1 MICFKLFMVF
11 FVTGLFT
18 IGGGY
23 AMIPMITE
31 LLLKNQ
37 WATQDEIVNFI
48 AISESTPGP
57 FAVNIATFVGFEQY
71 GFFGAIASVF
81 GVILPSFIIIVLIAK
96 FFFGFS
102 DNFYVR
108 SALYGLSPT
117 VIGLIFSAGASIAI
131 NNFFG
136 DMVGGFS
143 FSSFDYK
150 SFFIFIV
157 IGCVVFFKKIH
168 PIFVV
173 IISAVLGV
181 ILYGI

>member
-1 MICFKLFMVF
+1 MICLKLFMVF

-31 LLLKNQ
+31 LITKNNWLSYQ
-37 WATQDEIVNFI
+37 EVVNFI

-71 GFFGAIASVF
+71 GFLGSLSAVI
-81 GVILPSFIIIVLIAK
+81 GVILPSFIIIVIIAK
-96 FFFGFS
+96 FFLGFNN
-102 DNFYVR
+102 NFYVK

-131 NNFFG
+131 KNFFG
-136 DMVGGFS
+136 NGGNVLTLS
-143 FSSFDYK
+143 NFDYK
-150 SFFIFIV
+150 SLIIFLI
-157 IGCVVFFKKIH
+157 IGCVICIKKIH
-168 PIFVV
+168 PIFIVF
-173 IISAVLGV
+173 ISAILG
-181 ILYGI
+181 IAIYGI